1 MEALI
6 PLIIVAV
13 GILLSAFKGNKE
25 EKNAAPRNIDK
36 GKLNNPNRPK
46 TTSSRPTT
54 QRSSNR
60 ESDRRGGIFGDLVGE
75 LEKGFKEFQ
84 DEMNKSA
91 SDNSDKGMIE
101 RRRAQLDDAKTSSRR
116 IAQDTYERSR
126 GRVEREVD
134 TVRDTVSS
142 ADTITDA
149 GAIEVGGYSRPE
161 RQETSRQSRNQKV
174 AERAQMLRE
183 KNRTDRV
190 ASNVERVA
198 KTERTVTR
206 ETAEQNRYR
215 LDSDF
220 VRTGE
225 IGSYQFRVD
234 RKTVLDGIIFSEIL
248 NKPKSRQ

>member
-6 PLIIVAV
+6 PLIIVAA
-13 GILLSAFKGNKE
+13 GILVSAFKGNKE

-60 ESDRRGGIFGDLVGE
+60 ESDRGGGIFGDLVGE
-75 LEKGFKEFQ
+75 LERGFKEFQ

-101 RRRAQLDDAKTSSRR
+101 RRRAQLDDAKQSSRR
-116 IAQDTYERSR
+116 IAQDTYQRSR
-126 GRVEREVD
+126 QHVEDEVD
-134 TVRDTVSS
+134 TIQDTINSRRDTISDVIDVGEVS
-142 ADTITDA
+142 T
-149 GAIEVGGYSRPE
+149 SRPE
-161 RQETSRQSRNQKV
+161 RQRTERISIDRSSRNEKV
-174 AERAQMLRE
+174 SQRAAELRERNRAER
-183 KNRTDRV
+183 
-190 ASNVERVA
+190 SI
-198 KTERTVTR
+198 TR

-225 IGSYQFRVD
+225 IGSYEFRVD

-248 NKPKSRQ
+248 SKPKSRQ